1 MDVQQLFETQFE
13 QMRKQDQAKYFLM
26 RVEKVDM
33 ARDNPDAFRAIG
45 VRVDNGQKV
54 AVFSTKGPSG
64 QHMPEK
70 GGILR
75 ADKVS
80 RIGAKSTDQIT
91 AYQAEYFH
99 AYRNDDFCIRAIA
112 QAQRPK
118 QDPKNRMWSADM
130 RFFDTESSPA
140 MLDGAELAQ
149 KLEGELLRLLKPWS
163 FPTESSITH
172 DVQGNS
178 LWGNGQPRPGF
189 SPFVAVR
196 SGNKTFYVYGSGAIR
211 QTEGRENEKSYA
223 LPTDDQLRA
232 AIQKNTGVQ
241 NLLSIMNSIKG
252 QATPEQLKQLKI
264 TLIPGLQ
271 VRVGRDSLGGEKQSY
286 LAVPDAFDWKRQDI
300 LDGEGNPQT
309 QPGYRMADVHIK
321 MSRTGSMLVVD
332 AAPSAGGR
340 LTQFIP
346 ETRVERELRT
356 ANEAQS
362 SAAQQEEP
370 RQQTGTRQ
378 QPERQAAPVKQEER
392 QQPQAQ
398 RPQPQSQMAPNYDT
412 PAPNTFDDVPDDF
425 GDFDTY
431 AEDLAAMQQ
440 EPNFGAGDDD
450 LDSLLEEASQRQ
462 RTRAQRPQM

>member
-1 MDVQQLFETQFE
+1 MDIQQLFETQFE

-26 RVEKVDM
+26 RVERVDIS
-33 ARDNPDAFRAIG
+33 RENTDAFRAIG

-64 QHMPEK
+64 QHIPEK

-91 AYQAEYFH
+91 AYNAEYFH

-118 QDPKNRMWSADM
+118 KDSSNGMWSADM
-130 RFFDTESSPA
+130 RFFDTEVAPA
-140 MLDGAELAQ
+140 TLDGEELVQ
-149 KLEGELLRLLKPWS
+149 KLEAELMRLLKPWS
-163 FPTESSITH
+163 NSTESSITH
-172 DVQGNS
+172 DVQGNP
-178 LWGNGQPRPGF
+178 LWGNGQARPGF

-196 SGNKTFYVYGSGAIR
+196 SGNKTFYVYGSGAVR
-211 QTEGRENEKSYA
+211 QTQGRENEKSYA

-232 AIQKNTGVQ
+232 AIQKNSGVQ

-300 LDGEGNPQT
+300 LDGEGNPQK

-340 LTQFIP
+340 LYQFIP
-346 ETRVERELRT
+346 QTRVERELIV
-356 ANEAQS
+356 ADEAKNK
-362 SAAQQEEP
+362 AIQQEE
-370 RQQTGTRQ
+370 RSQDADKQ
-378 QPERQAAPVKQEER
+378 QPERQAAPVKQKEG
-392 QQPQAQ
+392 QQAQAQ
-398 RPQPQSQMAPNYDT
+398 RTQTQSQMAPNYDA

-425 GDFDTY
+425 GDFSSY
-431 AEDLAAMQQ
+431 AEDLATMQQ
-440 EPNFGAGDDD
+440 EPNYGPLDDD
-450 LDSLLEEASQRQ
+450 LDLLLEEASQRQ
-462 RTRAQRPQM
+462 RSRANRPQM